1 MDIFSNEIGVSLE
14 SIDTINIQPKKT
26 ILGAKIKATLD
37 GSIAPILTLDTKK
50 LIDKSDLTPP
60 EDLVD
65 EALKNFWENEEE

>member
-1 MDIFSNEIGVSLE
+1 MDIFSNKIEVSLE

-37 GSIAPILTLDTKK
+37 GSITPILTIDTKK
-50 LIDKSDLTPP
+50 IIDKCDYISP

-65 EALKNFWENEEE
+65 GALKNFWENEEE